1 MDVREKA
8 AQHAASYVNIKPR
21 TAFQMKSYLKGKGYE
36 EDVIDDVI
44 EQMKEYHY
52 IDDYRFTEMY
62 FAYGFEKGRG
72 VSRIRRELAE
82 KGVSSDII
90 DMVYEDLEEMPDETE
105 MAMEIAEPMVSGID
119 MDELDYDARQKL
131 KAKIGRRLMSR
142 GFNSDVAY
150 KVIGRLVK

>member
-8 AQHAASYVNIKPR
+8 AKHAASYVNIKPR

-52 IDDYRFTEMY
+52 IDDYQFAEMY

-105 MAMEIAEPMVSGID
+105 MAVAIAEPIINGID

>member
-1 MDVREKA
+1 
-8 AQHAASYVNIKPR
+8 
-21 TAFQMKSYLKGKGYE
+21 MKSYLKGKGYE

-52 IDDYRFTEMY
+52 IDDYQFAEMY

-105 MAMEIAEPMVSGID
+105 MAVAIAEPIINGID

>member
-36 EDVIDDVI
+36 EDIIDDVI

-52 IDDYRFTEMY
+52 IDDYQFAEMY

-82 KGVSSDII
+82 KGVSSDTI
-90 DMVYEDLEEMPDETE
+90 DMVYEDLEEIPDEME
-105 MAMEIAEPMVSGID
+105 MAMAIA
-119 MDELDYDARQKL
+119 MDELDYDARQQL

>member
-1 MDVREKA
+1 
-8 AQHAASYVNIKPR
+8 
-21 TAFQMKSYLKGKGYE
+21 MKSYLKGKGYE
-36 EDVIDDVI
+36 EDIIDDVI

-52 IDDYRFTEMY
+52 IDDYQFAEMY

-82 KGVSSDII
+82 KGVSSDTI
-90 DMVYEDLEEMPDETE
+90 DMVYEDLEEIPDEME
-105 MAMEIAEPMVSGID
+105 MAMAIAEPIINGID

>member
-1 MDVREKA
+1 
-8 AQHAASYVNIKPR
+8 
-21 TAFQMKSYLKGKGYE
+21 MKSYLKGKGYE

-52 IDDYRFTEMY
+52 IDDYQFAEMY

-119 MDELDYDARQKL
+119 IDELDYDAKQKL

-142 GFNSDVAY
+142 GFNSDVAF

>member
-1 MDVREKA
+1 
-8 AQHAASYVNIKPR
+8 
-21 TAFQMKSYLKGKGYE
+21 MKSYLKGKGYE

-52 IDDYRFTEMY
+52 IDDYQFAEMY

-105 MAMEIAEPMVSGID
+105 MAMAIAEPIINGID